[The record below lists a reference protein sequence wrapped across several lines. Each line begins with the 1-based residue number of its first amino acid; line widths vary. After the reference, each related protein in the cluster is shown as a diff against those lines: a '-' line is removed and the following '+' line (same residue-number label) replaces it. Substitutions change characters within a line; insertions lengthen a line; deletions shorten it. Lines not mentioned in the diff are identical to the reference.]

1 MRWWKS
7 SSAFKCQLWHWSTYG
22 VKSHIRHSWSGPEG
36 DSGGRRLRTIR
47 PGTLRARRLRR
58 PQVANDSSGH
68 ASRKPPEPP
77 RCIHHYSSEIVP
89 DAYPAVLAV
98 ERRRDWTQRPGP
110 GTDTDREEGSHAQRR
125 GKFELAPNP

>member
-1 MRWWKS
+1 MVSR
-7 SSAFKCQLWHWSTYG
+7 AIFVIPG
-22 VKSHIRHSWSGPEG
+22 VALKATPAAAGCERFV
-36 DSGGRRLRTIR
+36 
-47 PGTLRARRLRR
+47 RA
-58 PQVANDSSGH
+58 H